1 MQKYCGKGEI
11 WATVKI
17 EKDCKACY
25 EEPEPKV
32 SRGGKGAGG
41 GGRGK
46 KISRR

>member
-1 MQKYCGKGEI
+1 MQKVCGKGEI

-17 EKDCKACY
+17 EKDCRECY
-25 EEPEPKV
+25 EEPEPRV
-32 SRGGKGAGG
+32 SRGKVSS